1 MSLITM
7 NRHRAYTLRPLVR
20 AAVVLMSA
28 ASISLAIMSALH
40 LAGLVHG
47 RSKPFDEIGAG
58 TAEAVI
64 CVVLAGGALSVMRLV
79 RHWRA
84 IGLATTAFAILGFGY
99 GLSVTTRGGTLPDV
113 VYHSTVLPLLIVT
126 FVLFARAPHT
136 SALTSTTS

>member
-84 IGLATTAFAILGFGY
+84 IGLATTAFAILGFAY